1 MKNKFILILL
11 SILVFSCGNDDSS
24 DSNQT
29 ERLIGQWKITQR
41 IVDGNQNE
49 LGECEPFSVYTYNEN
64 NTYTELHYAA
74 VANTECLDN
83 PSVEFN
89 GSWQKNSETSYSF
102 TDSNNETSDV
112 MIEFDSNNSFTITFS
127 ALSNPNDPIIQ
138 TIAENYNRIE

>member
-1 MKNKFILILL
+1 MQNFTPKKRANVSKYCKFR
-11 SILVFSCGNDDSS
+11 
-24 DSNQT
+24 
-29 ERLIGQWKITQR
+29 E
-41 IVDGNQNE
+41 
-49 LGECEPFSVYTYNEN
+49 TYSL
-64 NTYTELHYAA
+64 NTYTELFYAA

-112 MIEFDSNNSFTITFS
+112 IIEFDSNNSFTKTFS
-127 ALSNPNDPIIQ
+127 ALSNPNDPIIR